1 MIVRTATIVSI
12 LALLAP
18 APVCAAQDE
27 KPEIPKLAVRGTAEL
42 EKPAD
47 QLRISIGVVNDGR
60 DATEV
65 LRENSSRMADVIKAL
80 QQAGLEAGEYE
91 TGRFQ
96 VMPRYSRRPRT
107 ADEQWMPEIVGYE
120 VRNTVNIK
128 TRRLDKAAEI
138 IDAANKA
145 GANSIDSIA
154 FDLADPRKHRA
165 EAIAEA
171 TRNAV
176 DDAGVLAAAAS
187 LRLVRIL
194 SISLDS
200 AEPMPPSPMSRRT
213 MMAGAVADAATP
225 IEPGDVTIRAS
236 VSIIYEIGPTDA
248 PEAAP
253 APDN

>member
-1 MIVRTATIVSI
+1 MIARTAATLTL
-12 LALLAP
+12 LALLA
-18 APVCAAQDE
+18 ASSAARAQDD
-27 KPEIPKLAVRGTAEL
+27 KPEIPKLAVRGAAEL

-60 DATEV
+60 DATGV
-65 LRENSSRMADVIKAL
+65 LQENSKRMAEVVQAL
-80 QQAGLEAGEYE
+80 QRAGLETGEYE

-107 ADEQWMPEIVGYE
+107 ADEEWMPEIVGYE
-120 VRNTVNIK
+120 VRNTVNVK
-128 TRRLDKAAEI
+128 TKKLDKAAEI
-138 IDAANKA
+138 IDKANEA

-171 TRNAV
+171 TRNAM
-176 DDAGVLAAAAS
+176 DDANVLATAAG
-187 LRLVRIL
+187 LTLVRIM

-200 AEPMPPSPMSRRT
+200 AEPQPPSPMSRRT
-213 MMAGAVADAATP
+213 MMAGAVAEAVTP

-236 VSIIYEIGPTDA
+236 VNIIYEIAMKKTETTD
-248 PEAAP
+248 EH
-253 APDN
+253 